1 MHRPDVSY
9 LGDLMMV
16 GDTLS
21 GDEQAARVF
30 VERFRPDLER
40 YLAARCR
47 RGIPG
52 PLKSPGKFLRMS
64 FLTVSARRIGLGA
77 KTSS

>member
-1 MHRPDVSY
+1 MNKQRGFLWNGFGLTSNGILQLD
-9 LGDLMMV
+9 
-16 GDTLS
+16 
-21 GDEQAARVF
+21 AAG
-30 VERFRPDLER
+30 
-40 YLAARCR
+40 
-47 RGIPG
+47 GIPG